1 MNKYYVLLDAVEV
14 QKHFNLDEYNSF
26 SDFISKDTNPDI
38 LIYPDGEFL
47 YSRLKSFN
55 NFKPKYI
62 KDVSF
67 YEDLSLGRVLSSKEL
82 LEMNKQ
88 LKLLAELFYDFKK
101 INCLADCEEVSKN
114 KIISSE
120 ALINYFFETFEDFD
134 GKVIRRVNHLLRYY
148 NVDMYLV
155 RVDNINE
162 DIMKKI
168 LNKDNSYIYTGSSF
182 VP

>member
-1 MNKYYVLLDAVEV
+1 MNKYYVLLNDFEI
-14 QKHFNLDEYNSF
+14 KKDLKLDEFNSF
-26 SDFISKDTNPDI
+26 SDFITTNTNPDI

-47 YSRLKSFN
+47 YSSFKN
-55 NFKPKYI
+55 ISGFKPKYI
-62 KDVSF
+62 KDISF
-67 YEDLSLGRVLSSKEL
+67 YENLNLGIVLSSEEL
-82 LEMNKQ
+82 LAMNGQRTNLFK
-88 LKLLAELFYDFKK
+88 LFYDFKK
-101 INCLADCEEVSKN
+101 INCLADCEEVEKN

-120 ALINYFFETFEDFD
+120 ALMNYFFETFKDYD
-134 GKVIRRVNHLLRYY
+134 GKVIRRVGQIFKYGEINT
-148 NVDMYLV
+148 YLV

>member
-1 MNKYYVLLDAVEV
+1 MNKYYVLLDAAEV
-14 QKHFNLDEYNSF
+14 QGHFKLDEYNSF
-26 SDFISKDTNPDI
+26 SDFITTNTNPDI

-47 YSRLKSFN
+47 YSRIKSFN
-55 NFKPKYI
+55 NFKPRYI
-62 KDVSF
+62 KDMGF

-82 LEMNKQ
+82 LEMNRQ
-88 LKLLAELFYDFKK
+88 LKLLAELFYNFKK
-101 INCLADCEEVSKN
+101 INCLADCEEVKN

-134 GKVIRRVNHLLRYY
+134 GKVIRRVNHFIRY
-148 NVDMYLV
+148 NEVDIYLV